1 MSFDFLFF
9 CLNDGRCFSQTV
21 FHLFILSIFRFCKKF
36 LFFRQSDYARAS
48 CSSSNVPPS
57 EPPQPPPA
65 TLSSSSLESSPVLVH
80 LCKRLRRLF
89 RIEFNVFRFCHFKQ
103 FFLQGCYKKVLFDLQ
118 SFFGKCHLAY
128 RFYVHGADRHIA
140 LGEAASVIQS
150 VFQGHAEIDKAI
162 SGIE

>member
-1 MSFDFLFF
+1 MTVGVSLKPSFTYLY
-9 CLNDGRCFSQTV
+9 CHFSV
-21 FHLFILSIFRFCKKF
+21 FAKKF

-48 CSSSNVPPS
+48 CSSSAAARNV
-57 EPPQPPPA
+57 
-65 TLSSSSLESSPVLVH
+65 VKFLVGQFTVSIH

-89 RIEFNVFRFCHFKQ
+89 RIEFNVFLFCHFKQ
-103 FFLQGCYKKVLFDLQ
+103 FFIQGCYKKVLFDLQ

-128 RFYVHGADRHIA
+128 RFYVHGADYHIA